1 MDATTTLERPA
12 DAQLT
17 APRARV
23 GLIIP
28 SVNSLSE
35 PQFNHFAPPGLTIHV
50 ARARV
55 AGPWRRPLPQMA
67 DEIKLSAQLL
77 ADCGPDLIVFHC
89 TETSMIEG
97 AAGEGRILDM
107 IRDATGLAALATSR
121 LVLDALR
128 ALAIRKVVVISPY
141 PNNHGVMRYLDETG
155 FPVVHDVALNLT
167 AREFAEVQPQRW
179 RELAQ
184 ENDRPEADGVFL
196 SCTNT
201 TQIEAIADVERLLGK
216 PVVNSNQAVL
226 WGVVKHLRHKLG
238 ALPPMPELGRLMQ
251 RLD

>member
-1 MDATTTLERPA
+1 MDATATLDRP
-12 DAQLT
+12 DGGLG

-35 PQFNHFAPPGLTIHV
+35 PQFNHFAPPGLTVHV

-107 IRDATGLAALATSR
+107 IRDATGIAALATSR

-128 ALAIRKVVVISPY
+128 ALAIRKLVVISPY
-141 PNNHGVMRYLDETG
+141 PNNHGVMHYLDETG
-155 FPVVHDVALNLT
+155 FTVVHDVALNLT
-167 AREFAEVQPQRW
+167 AREFAEVTPQRW
-179 RELAQ
+179 LELAQ
-184 ENDRPEADGVFL
+184 QNDRPEADGVFL

-201 TQIEAIADVERLLGK
+201 TQIEAVAEVERALDK

-226 WGVVKHLRHKLG
+226 WGVVKHLRKKLG
-238 ALPPMPELGRLMQ
+238 PLPPMPRLGRLMQ
-251 RLD
+251 RVD